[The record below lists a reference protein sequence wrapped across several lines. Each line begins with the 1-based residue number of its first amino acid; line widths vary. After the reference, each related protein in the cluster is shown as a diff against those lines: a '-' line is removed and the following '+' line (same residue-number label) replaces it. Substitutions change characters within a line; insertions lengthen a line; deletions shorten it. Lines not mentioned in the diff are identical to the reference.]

1 MNDNKTSLV
10 SDMLCMLPGW
20 FILLMIDPFC
30 ATAAGIPTGA
40 LLIAARRNWWA
51 QKPVA
56 GRVVVGVTMPLI
68 ALFATTFAA
77 FGSAGPFLGMLVA
90 AATLAVAE
98 GWNRRF
104 GRTLI
109 RRYPLATGILFL
121 SLSAGFSTLFLETW
135 VTPYP
140 TEDVT
145 KALSAAPDAPKWS
158 TKAKA
163 QAVEAVRRVIES
175 DATTTNEALEL
186 YEDLNSKMA
195 ELTGEKSPNGVF
207 VTLYEKS
214 GYRARGAARD
224 GRDSLARVLTAAADA
239 VKNKPRKPRSGRS
252 SRRRWSDPNAGTHV
266 QIDVLGPPRSIT
278 YRLFF
283 HIFSELLRNA
293 DRSLMKLKPLSLLF
307 NLAFEIEIGVD
318 GIEISREDKDE
329 VAVMLPSD
337 PVTYGWMTPRI
348 RSAPRKIR
356 GMIRRTWRR
365 QFKEDLDMAAGN
377 YTIRKFRTA
386 SFGEPRSGEG
396 VVDWFRG
403 NTLLG
408 KELERAFLVERTIL
422 AADWLSRQVNTKE
435 IPAGETAKRKNLKK
449 GQFHYEVYPPYMDGT
464 KDYNL
469 PRHAGSIYGL
479 FAIYRAAKKEP
490 AFKKA
495 GRRALDAGLFAI
507 DYVKNSLG
515 SPDPKRDPNALC
527 FLGKK
532 GNATSGSTALAAMAV
547 AELPEPSAV
556 DEPELKARVEAI
568 PVDLWLERMGDCMLT
583 MIDSKGAV
591 FHNYKESQQ
600 NEHVEKEPL
609 YFPGEVMLAL
619 VRIYKRLKID
629 RFLAGAKNIGDRQQ
643 GFYRLSLFL
652 DWAYPGDHWIIQ
664 AQSELTQVTGDPK
677 YAELSVLMG
686 RGYLREQFP
695 PQEYIFPDYRGAYR
709 RIADLPRTTRAASRG
724 EALGG
729 AMDAAR
735 AIGQDSSDF
744 EDGLIEGAR
753 HLLEQQ
759 FVMENSYFIPEKFDV
774 EGGIRMGL
782 VDNHLRIDNNQHG
795 LVALLRALEAIDY
808 QAGRH

>member
-1 MNDNKTSLV
+1 MEGNRTSLI

-20 FILLMIDPFC
+20 FILLMVDPFS
-30 ATAAGIPTGA
+30 ATGIGIPTGA
-40 LLIAARRNWWA
+40 LLIAARRIWWA

-56 GRVVVGVTMPLI
+56 GRVVVGFTMPLV
-68 ALFATTFAA
+68 ALFTMTFVA
-77 FGSAGPFLGMLVA
+77 FGSAGPFLGML
-90 AATLAVAE
+90 AATAMLSLVE
-98 GWNRRF
+98 GLSLRS
-104 GRTLI
+104 GHTLV
-109 RRYPLATGILFL
+109 RRYPLVTGILFL
-121 SLSAGFSTLFLETW
+121 LLSAGFSALFLETW

-145 KALSAAPDAPKWS
+145 KALSPAPDAPSWS
-158 TKAKA
+158 TKAKV
-163 QAVEAVRRVIES
+163 QAVEAVQKVIEL

-186 YEDLNSKMA
+186 YENLSFTMS
-195 ELTGEKSPNGVF
+195 ELAGEKSPGGVF

-214 GYRARGAARD
+214 GYRARGSARN
-224 GRDSLARVLTAAADA
+224 GRDSLSRVLRAAADA
-239 VKNKPRKPRSGRS
+239 AGKKPRKPRSGRAR
-252 SRRRWSDPNAGTHV
+252 RRRWSDPNVGTHV
-266 QIDVLGPPRSIT
+266 QIDVAGSSRGIT
-278 YRLFF
+278 YRPFF
-283 HIFSELLRNA
+283 YIFSELLRKA
-293 DRSLMKLKPLSLLF
+293 DSSLTNLKPLNFLF

-318 GIEISREDKDE
+318 GIEISRKDKDE

-348 RSAPRKIR
+348 RSSPRKIR
-356 GMIRRTWRR
+356 GMVHRTWRR
-365 QFKEDLDMAAGN
+365 LFKEKFDMESSD
-377 YTIRKFRTA
+377 YTVRKFRTK
-386 SFGEPRSGEG
+386 SFGQPRSREG
-396 VVDWFRG
+396 IVDWFRG

-408 KELERAFLVERTIL
+408 EELERPFLVERTIL
-422 AADWLSRQVNTKE
+422 AADWLSRQVNTKDV
-435 IPAGETAKRKNLKK
+435 PAGESQRKSIKK

-490 AFKKA
+490 AFKDA
-495 GRRALDAGLFAI
+495 GRRALDAGLFAL
-507 DYVKNSLG
+507 DYVKSSLG
-515 SPDPKRDPNALC
+515 SPDPEGAQNALC

-547 AELPEPSAV
+547 AELPESNTV
-556 DEPELKARVEAI
+556 DEPDLKDRVNAI
-568 PVDLWLERMGDCMLT
+568 PVDLWLEGMGDCMLT
-583 MIDSKGAV
+583 MIDPKGAV
-591 FHNYKESQQ
+591 FRNYKNSQE
-600 NEHVEKEPL
+600 NEYVEKEPL

-629 RFLAGAKNIGDRQQ
+629 RFLVGAKKIGDRQQ

-664 AQSELTQVTGDPK
+664 AQSELTQVTGEAR
-677 YAELSVLMG
+677 YAKLSVLMG

-709 RIADLPRTTRAASRG
+709 RVADLPRTTRAASRG

-735 AIGQDSSDF
+735 AIGQDPSDF

-759 FVMENSYFIPEKFDV
+759 FVMENSFFIPENFDV

-795 LVALLRALEAIDY
+795 LVALLRALEAMDY
-808 QAGRH
+808 RGK